1 MKYHYKA
8 KVMSGEMQSGIIEA
22 ESDTEAVEILSRKG
36 YYILSLTEDAAA
48 VSQTKQ
54 YSLSEKKVKTSD
66 LVIFVTQLADL
77 LDSGVPLLRALEIL
91 SKQFRGKSLG
101 RIMNEIANGIKGGS
115 NFYTA
120 IDKYK
125 NIFPSI
131 LPALVKTGEMSGNL
145 DRTLKEAGKLFQR
158 DEELL
163 TKIKTASIYPL
174 MITIMGIITVFI
186 LLTFVIPKIS
196 QIFIDMGGVLPLPT
210 RIILV
215 VSGFFQKF
223 WPFIIAG
230 VISSVYFLKKARSD
244 PEKKVYLDR
253 ILLKT
258 PVVKKI
264 IEESETLRFSRTLGI
279 LLQSGVPILQA
290 MENTELVLNMEDFKR
305 PMAEVRTLVKE
316 GMSLSKALEKKELFS
331 PLVQDIIAI
340 GEEGG
345 KLDESLINVANMHEK
360 KLDYTLKIATQLIEP
375 VLIMI
380 IGFVVGMIVIGM
392 LLPLF
397 KLNEIIK

>member
-1 MKYHYKA
+1 
-8 KVMSGEMQSGIIEA
+8 MSGEMQSGIIEA